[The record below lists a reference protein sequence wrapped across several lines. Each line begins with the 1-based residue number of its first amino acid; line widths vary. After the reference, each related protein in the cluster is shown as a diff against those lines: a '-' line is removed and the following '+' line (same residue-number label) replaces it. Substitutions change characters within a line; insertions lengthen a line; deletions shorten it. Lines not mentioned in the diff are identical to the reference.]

1 MTPRRRL
8 LRWINWFALVNAALL
23 ALVGLRYLWY
33 YSPLEPVVGWSYAV
47 IAFLGH
53 MGALAYIPLLLL
65 VPVMLLIPRPKF
77 ILPLAVFLAGTGWSL
92 LLLDT
97 LVFAENRYHLSV
109 LTLSLLAPQTWVF
122 FALYFFVGVAVE
134 AMLAGWVWKRTAR
147 PTPRLG
153 WYLALG
159 LGCCVLAS
167 HLAHAW
173 SESHYYAPVT
183 AFTRYLPL

>member
-8 LRWINWFALVNAALL
+8 LRLINWFALLNAALL

-53 MGALAYIPLLLL
+53 MSALAYIPLLLL
-65 VPVMLLIPRPKF
+65 VPLL
-77 ILPLAVFLAGTGWSL
+77 
-92 LLLDT
+92 
-97 LVFAENRYHLSV
+97 
-109 LTLSLLAPQTWVF
+109 LLAPQSRVF
-122 FALYFFVGVAVE
+122 VALYFFVGVAVD

-183 AFTRYLPL
+183 AFTRYL